1 MRNPSFLFLS
11 RLVFFFCL
19 LLFIVSPAK
28 ADLNDELKSTFDGL
42 VNVTPGGSYDTQRR
56 GVIAGGSISMRN
68 KIVHPNLVSWVPP
81 NLNGGCGGIDLFA
94 GSFSY
99 INGAQ
104 FTQLSRSIA
113 QAAVGYAFEL
123 AIEGMCPTC
132 AQVISKLQS
141 EVAKLNSLM
150 RNSCEFAKTAVNATG
165 LQAWRN
171 AEVEKHAQVNT
182 GIGAVDDYFNAKE
195 GGGGQAPAKITI
207 AHGHADDITGNVVWE
222 SIKTAN
228 AATWYAHGDQQL
240 AETLMSLTGTAIT
253 NKKAD
258 NSDVKY
264 DYRPPIIKL
273 KDFMDGGNVEIYKC
287 ESQKC
292 LLPDAGS
299 RQTIAIEG
307 LRSRAKKMIFGNCVL
322 NICTGGILTD
332 MKNRNGGNAYP
343 LDEQKFIES
352 TSPGIAGLLRQV
364 ATEKQSAALVGE
376 KAVQMIAAEVANG
389 MVNEMFDSVETAVK
403 ATGQSLDTLMITNM
417 RDTRAQINEERRIA
431 AESIAGINSLLAL
444 QESVL
449 KALRTPSFHK
459 TQ

>member
-19 LLFIVSPAK
+19 LLFLISPAK

-182 GIGAVDDYFNAKE
+182 GLV
-195 GGGGQAPAKITI
+195 PSTI
-207 AHGHADDITGNVVWE
+207 
-222 SIKTAN
+222 
-228 AATWYAHGDQQL
+228 
-240 AETLMSLTGTAIT
+240 
-253 NKKAD
+253 
-258 NSDVKY
+258 
-264 DYRPPIIKL
+264 
-273 KDFMDGGNVEIYKC
+273 
-287 ESQKC
+287 
-292 LLPDAGS
+292 
-299 RQTIAIEG
+299 
-307 LRSRAKKMIFGNCVL
+307 
-322 NICTGGILTD
+322 ILTLR
-332 MKNRNGGNAYP
+332 KGVAGRRR
-343 LDEQKFIES
+343 QK
-352 TSPGIAGLLRQV
+352 
-364 ATEKQSAALVGE
+364 
-376 KAVQMIAAEVANG
+376 
-389 MVNEMFDSVETAVK
+389 
-403 ATGQSLDTLMITNM
+403 
-417 RDTRAQINEERRIA
+417 
-431 AESIAGINSLLAL
+431 
-444 QESVL
+444 
-449 KALRTPSFHK
+449 
-459 TQ
+459 